1 MERTIYFYDLRPT
14 VLNEN
19 INKIADDY
27 EYEFLNI
34 LDSLIKLPLDERVWD
49 IKSVIKYYI

>member
-19 INKIADDY
+19 INKIAFIGY
-27 EYEFLNI
+27 LQNEWRICEY
-34 LDSLIKLPLDERVWD
+34 DSEGNF
-49 IKSVIKYYI
+49 

>member
-19 INKIADDY
+19 INKTEPILINR
-27 EYEFLNI
+27 EGFLCYNCGYK
-34 LDSLIKLPLDERVWD
+34 LI
-49 IKSVIKYYI
+49 